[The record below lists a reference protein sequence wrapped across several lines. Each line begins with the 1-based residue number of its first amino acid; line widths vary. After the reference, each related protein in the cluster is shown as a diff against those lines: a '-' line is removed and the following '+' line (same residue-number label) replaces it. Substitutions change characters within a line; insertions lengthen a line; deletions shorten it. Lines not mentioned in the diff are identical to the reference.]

1 MELATE
7 SGGLSI
13 LNPSPA
19 TLEGPKLL
27 HDLVSKVSDDGLPAI
42 DHHRSTGESVS
53 ISYHELHSTA
63 AAVAARILETLQ
75 LPGSVDSREQ
85 LVIPILIP
93 QSPALYISLLAIL
106 KVGAAFCPLNA
117 DIPVDRLKFILGD
130 VKARLVLVDSN
141 LVTQI
146 PHDDSYNI
154 LPVDQSLDSLI
165 RNGYRSAT
173 YRVPEP
179 DDLAYVMYTS
189 GSTGTPKGVGISHR
203 AVTQSLLAHDRHIPR
218 FTRFLQFAA
227 PTFDVSVFEIF
238 FPLFRGSTLVC
249 SCRAD
254 LLSDLPGVLRG
265 SRVDACELTPSVAG
279 SLLKKRSNA
288 PALRLLLTIGEMLT
302 EPVVREFGGDDD
314 EDSMLWGM
322 YGPTETAIHCT
333 VQPSFQKQSSK
344 NNIGVPLDTV
354 SAFVIDS
361 DALEFRVLP
370 VGQIGELAIGGSQVA
385 VGYVN
390 RPEQTSAAFLETS
403 WGRVYRTGDK
413 ARILPDG
420 TIECLG
426 RIGGGQ
432 VKLNGQRIE
441 LGEVEHA
448 LLRTPGCHGALAVVI
463 SNVLVAFAA
472 VEGAAESAGMRA
484 AILSRCRSWLPT
496 FMIPADLNI
505 VEDFP
510 RLPSGKVDKKTLIE
524 QYETLT
530 SHNSNVEESFED
542 ELECQLCEIA
552 EAILGQRVTPSAYLS
567 SLGMDS
573 LAAIEYTSRIRAS
586 GITASPI
593 DILEA
598 TSVRELISI
607 IKLRHSE
614 TNFSTSTINSS
625 LNGCHSDSLMDQL
638 SSEIA
643 TQLQP
648 ADVEHIE
655 ACAPLQEAMVA
666 ETLKDSRLYINQTEL
681 MFPSNLAVEL
691 IKSWLSML
699 ARRNEN
705 LRTGFAYIGD
715 RLCQIIW
722 NHLEDNQ
729 IEVIDRA
736 RSFECVDVEQFLR
749 RPLKIDIIPS
759 RPPAKHHT
767 ILITLH
773 HSIYDGWTMD
783 LLIEDLS
790 LLAQG
795 SPPADRPQFGQVCRH
810 LAAPPKNEID
820 MKEFWAEK
828 LRGCIPASLPN
839 FRTSAVLKSQIM
851 TTGKEIKVDPALVRD
866 FALGASVGPQVIFQ
880 GCLTWLWGLINGVG
894 ETIIGSVSSGR
905 TLPIADIE
913 KIMGPCMVTLPLRT
927 IPGEYATVIEL
938 LQGIHLFNRE
948 TLKYSTL
955 PLSEIKRAAGIS
967 PHQKLFDVIFAY
979 QETIASRRRSDSIIC
994 EAWHKDMVEA
1004 KLLVEITPSDD
1015 AFSCQLT
1022 WHSDAFSHTQID
1034 LLFLHLDSLV
1044 RCFVENG
1051 NLPLSKVLRC
1061 FPADNLSHYN
1071 ETPKTLQVPSSLS
1084 NLVEE
1089 MALKY
1094 PTNDALCFASSTGP
1108 SGIQTRTLTYRELNS
1123 KSNQIANYL
1132 RHSGLVPGQIIALV
1146 MEKSILLYCA
1156 ILGILKSGCA
1166 YLPILPNTPPQR
1178 MQLIFKQAQPQH
1190 CLVDEFFP
1198 SQVLEAV
1205 DFSVTNLSHKVLS
1218 EYHDSNF
1225 EVSREPNDLAYVIYT
1240 SGTTGTPKGVS
1251 VTNANVFSNIE
1262 ALSRIY
1268 PHEPSDRM
1276 LQACSQ
1282 AFDVSVFE
1290 IFFSWG
1296 NGMCLC
1302 SATNDTLFEDI
1313 ENSVRALQV
1322 THLSMTVTVASL
1334 IEPSRLPNVKMLV
1347 TSGEPMTDAVLDTW
1361 ARQLWQGYGP
1371 SETTNICTVRKITRG
1386 DSPAYL
1392 GWPLENTSAFVLSQD
1407 SVDLMPLGCVGELCF
1422 GGDQVAAGYLNMPDL
1437 TAAKFLD
1444 HPKYGRLYRS
1454 GDLGRMLPDGSLIIL
1469 GRIDTQVKLRGL
1481 RIELQ
1486 EIQAIVL
1493 RSGLAKA
1500 CTSVLATF
1508 GGNSTEQL
1516 GLFYVPIGYERP
1528 DFTILPIID
1537 SIRKTTIT
1545 IQQILRAAL
1554 PDYMVPSFV
1563 IPISALPF
1571 TSSGKVDHDSLRS
1584 SASDISDEIL
1594 DSCSYV
1600 QNSVEGSLEWTEL
1613 EVLIAGAISEVIR
1626 VDRKVINRWGSF
1638 AALGID
1644 SISAMPLSRKLQTVL
1659 GKRVPLSLILSNP
1672 SVGRLA
1678 SAIAKDTYQITAR
1691 SDRRGLGLPE
1701 SLVEAVR
1708 RRFDDWGEDRV
1719 ENILPCTPLQ
1729 EAMLSSSMSSSNKH
1743 SYSNQMLFRLRLP
1756 SQVMKRHWDAMF
1768 KRHGILRTCF
1778 VTTADVRHPMMQ
1790 VVLKSY
1796 LPTWRLIKV
1805 DRTDFH
1811 GLAFKHGSS
1820 LPSALD
1826 SGDPPVS
1833 LLFISLEDSTEYL
1846 SFVCHHAIYDG
1857 VSMMQLLSEIEAVSR
1872 HEQLLDALPFELF
1885 LEEALPLHPEADGF
1899 WEEHLRSFSP
1909 FHFNRLTSVN
1919 HPGSHVITGDALSRP
1934 YSSVT
1939 ARTQELGASLLS
1951 LCQAAWAIT
1960 LSLLQGNRDVCFG
1973 NVVSGRSIAL
1983 DQIDT
1988 LVAPCFN
1995 TIPVRIDLSRF
2006 KFPHQVMNKFQRLNV
2021 QMIPY
2026 QFTSLRRIQSH
2037 LQLPSLFDTVLILQP
2052 QNYALDETIWSL
2064 EQENGAMDVPLVCE
2078 ITPCRERNIL
2088 TVQLHANPTI
2098 FSRQISSFILDLF
2111 RNILD
2116 TCLTR
2121 PSSHIVTASDLP
2133 IEWQRQM
2140 SSLAG
2145 SRDVVKTHGTTPGQP
2160 DTNETWNEI
2169 ESMVRAVLSKLA
2181 NIPEGKIDR
2190 HTPIYRYGIDSIG
2203 AVQLATLLRQE
2214 SSYTI
2219 SALDVIENPTCA
2231 GIASHLT
2238 APDNKTPRFVYD
2250 FRNFQDTVGRY
2261 LDRSTRLT
2269 NDYEE
2274 LLPCT
2279 PTQQGMI
2286 SQFLNSN
2293 GTHYFNYTAWV
2304 LGAGVDSR
2312 KIAEAWVQLAAD
2324 CQILR
2329 TGFVPVDHKD
2339 ASYAMVVYPVAGFS
2353 VPVSVQKSSTFDD
2366 LEWRTTAAL
2375 KALENLSVPPWQV
2388 VIVDHRPAHS
2398 TMHLAMHH
2406 ALYDA
2411 NSLRYLIRR
2420 LIESLS
2426 GNSRGQSPPVQLA
2439 VSACLDP
2446 ANSQSTS
2453 EAFWQAKAEDLV
2465 VSKFPMMTP
2474 LYVSDP
2480 TTSTLSMTCNM
2491 SPKKLRRGSSQ
2502 ADVTVR
2508 AALQAAWARVLSSYL
2523 GETSVTFGI
2532 VLDGRTTQ
2540 EEREVVF
2547 PMVTTLPIIARNSNS
2562 NAELLRDMMR
2572 YNTSLRRYE
2581 RTPLSKVQR
2590 WLGRPGR
2597 QLFDTI
2603 IAYQTMDAVEVEPP
2617 WEILE
2622 ESASVEYA
2630 VALEVIETASE
2641 ELRVNLTYQT
2651 DILPAEQA
2659 RLLPRQFDAV
2669 LADLLTSPQG
2679 HFTALPSFSPGL
2691 LSIIPAACQQIPPPA
2706 DLLHQLVENS
2716 ARRIPASTALEFV
2729 WELGNPSRIRRWT
2742 YRELDEMGN
2751 RVANMLSRRNTSP
2764 GSIVAACF
2772 SKCPEAYFSILG
2784 ILKAG
2789 CVFLS
2794 LDPGAPVSRLEFILS
2809 DSDASCLLIE
2819 SSLAATM
2826 DLDVTVPTYTVTE
2839 EELLK
2844 FPVSPIEPARGSPSD
2859 TCYCLYTSGTTG
2871 TPKGCLISHNNA
2883 VQAMLAFEQLFSGHW
2898 DNHSRWLQFAS
2909 FHFDVSVLEQ
2919 YWSWFVG
2926 ITVVAA
2932 PKDLILSD
2940 ITATITTLDITHIDL
2955 TPSLAKLIHPDETPS
2970 LCKGIFITGGEQLR
2984 QEILQVWG
2992 PKRVIYNAYGPTEAT
3007 IGVTMFRRVPA
3018 NGRPSNIGQQFPNVG
3033 TYVLEPGTEIAVL
3046 RGGVGELCV
3055 SGRLVGL
3062 GYLNRKELTEER
3074 FPFLE
3079 RYGER
3084 VYRTGDLVRV
3094 LHDGSFDFLGR
3105 ADDQVKL
3112 RGQRLEIGE
3121 INHAIKSGLSNQIT
3135 DVVTLVTRLM
3145 GQDRDLIVSFLAPD
3159 TASSRSTDLQI
3170 SSDSSSLSLSRAA
3183 LEACRN
3189 SLPGYMVPT
3198 YVFCV
3203 PFIPLSANNKADA
3216 KRLKQLFAD
3225 LPHDYLRNGTA
3236 SSTGTQRTLDEKDR
3250 LIASVIST
3258 ITEIQGIDVNPS
3270 SSIFELGI
3278 DSINVARLA
3287 IALQSR
3293 GFTLATPSLILRHP
3307 ELGRL
3312 SEALAQGAP
3321 IALSGQ
3327 VLQIKQSIRARYY
3340 RNVGAVCRALKV
3352 DKAEIEYIAPCT
3364 PLQEGM
3370 ITRYKTAEGQSTY
3383 FNQFHI
3389 YLEPQVS
3396 LGRLRSCWNSVFAEY
3411 AILRTTFFPTGDGY
3425 IQVATRKATVPW
3437 FEISFEEKDITTLI
3451 SERRDRWIA
3460 SNQDIILN
3468 PMEIDYIEHRGKR
3481 MLLVRLFHA
3490 IYDGR
3495 SFELLLQRVN
3505 EKYFHEPPV
3514 CSPTFFEILAHG
3526 PLLKHIESRPFWER
3540 MFKDSLFQ
3548 PVPAITVQPGAHDVI
3563 LSRVISVSNLET
3575 QRLAL
3580 GVTHQTTILSAWLV
3594 TLRQHLGFVPN
3605 IGVVF
3610 SGRSLLYDGIENVI
3624 GPVFNTLPFRIDITN
3639 HSNWF
3644 SLVREVQE
3652 YNSSMLEYVH
3662 TPLRDIQKWCSKG
3675 KPLFDI
3681 LLSFDR
3687 EDVLPA
3693 TEARS
3698 FWSAVHSAAT
3708 PDYSLAL
3715 EVVLLRDQSLR
3726 TSLAARKDVA
3736 TESSISSLLEEFSQ
3750 TLVSFANSDN
3760 ETMLLSNS
3768 LSSNVPGTVLQGTT
3782 FVHSNVSKA
3791 EINTKILDN
3800 VKALEVRHEIASLAG
3815 VPDEEVQENTRFLEL
3830 GLDSIDGIKLASRLK
3845 KIGIRIT
3852 ISELMK
3858 NPTFKSIL
3866 HSHIT
3871 TDMNGN
3877 DDHNAANRLQSS
3889 SAFLESYLE
3898 QEIKDLQDATAVLPP
3913 TPLQDSMVAD
3923 MLSSNFERYFNHDV
3937 LEISE
3942 STDINRLK
3950 LAWATVYANSP
3961 ILRTTFLEVD
3971 SPSSKAAFC
3980 QIVREQPLEFEPTME
3995 LSSLDDISTVI
4006 NRSRSIAAAA
4016 NGKAKLF
4023 QLVFANTPD
4032 SCYLVI
4038 SIAHALYDGW
4048 SIKLLHKDVQ
4058 AAYDGHYRPRSRYEE
4073 YLAHLLFSSSTQ
4085 GESFWADYLTDV
4097 HPIILDP
4104 VTSLPTKYQPIT
4116 HRSELLSALR
4126 PESIKTLCKKHHI
4139 TPQVLAQGCWAPVL
4153 ASMSKS
4159 LDVTFG
4165 VVLSGRET
4173 DEARDLL
4180 FPTMNTVP
4188 LRVILHGTT
4197 TSYFE
4202 YLQASMSDVMEYQ
4215 HFPLREIRR
4224 LSKVKGGDLFNTL
4237 FLLQNTG
4244 ESQVGNDNT
4253 ILRSVHASSA
4263 VDYPLCIEIEM
4274 TKVSVVWRIAG
4285 DERYIAPE
4293 DTNRILANIESV
4305 LRYISENNSNILE
4318 FDTTGKV
4325 SICGLEPFDLTK
4337 DVGASTEATS
4347 NDHIS
4352 GESYFGDLE
4361 SPVLDVLSELS
4372 GIDKRIID
4380 PDRSIYYLGLDS
4392 ISAIKASSM
4401 IRKRGLVVSVRGL
4414 LEATSIREIVD
4425 QVTGRNRPIEQRRDS
4440 PFQLNSILKQAEI
4453 DSLVRDAGLYESAVE
4468 AVLPALPMQVHMLST
4483 WQNTNGLVFFPQ
4495 FTFRLHGRT
4504 SYEIISKAW
4513 SLLVSET
4520 PTLRTHFAATKFPGI
4535 PFVQIIMKPELSR
4548 FSDTDSLDKVQSRHV
4563 YEHSA
4568 TPFLHIRVEDL
4579 NLQNPVIYL
4588 KIHHALYDAISLPV
4602 LMGRFLEICENGLT
4616 PIQRMHQPMWHDF
4629 VLNHYS
4635 PTVQQRRKLFWT
4647 TYLQGI
4653 TPMHMITPKASLENA
4668 GQKAEVISQFRQ
4680 DAINNVSKVKGFSSA
4695 HGVTLQALFFAAY
4708 SKALA
4713 TMQQLNEPDER
4724 ERDLVFGIYLAN
4736 RNSFSGI
4743 EKAPFPTLSIVPLLV
4758 RKPVSRSVIDLA
4770 TEIQKDILSIGTF
4783 ENASASL
4790 WEIYAWTGIR
4800 IESSVNFLI
4809 TPMGEDDVYSMRG
4822 ITMTEIPDDPT
4833 TGSNK
4838 DGPSCRLPQPSA
4850 CFRLQDEAMKAYIH
4864 TLDIEVAVREDIM
4877 NIGIF
4882 SPPLLSESQSENLMD
4897 GVINILEDIN

>member
-7 SGGLSI
+7 SRGLSI

-27 HDLVSKVSDDGLPAI
+27 HDLVSEVSNDRLPAI

-53 ISYHELHSTA
+53 ITYHEFHSA
-63 AAVAARILETLQ
+63 AAALAARILEALQ
-75 LPGSVDSREQ
+75 LLGSVDSREQ

-106 KVGAAFCPLNA
+106 KVGASFCPLNT
-117 DIPVDRLKFILGD
+117 DIPVDRFKFILGD
-130 VKARLVLVDSN
+130 VGARLVLVDSN
-141 LVTQI
+141 LVTRI
-146 PHDDSYNI
+146 PHDDTYNI
-154 LPVDQSLDSLI
+154 LPVDQSLESLMP
-165 RNGYRSAT
+165 NTCTSAT

-249 SCRAD
+249 SSRAD
-254 LLSDLPGVLRG
+254 LLLDLPGVLRG

-288 PALRLLLTIGEMLT
+288 PGLRLVLTIGEMLT

-333 VQPSFQKQSSK
+333 VQPSFSKQSSK

-361 DALEFRVLP
+361 DAPDFRVLP
-370 VGQIGELAIGGSQVA
+370 IGEVGELAIGGSQVA

-390 RPEQTSAAFLETS
+390 RPEQTSTAFLETS

-420 TIECLG
+420 TVECLG
-426 RIGGGQ
+426 RVGGGQ

-441 LGEVEHA
+441 LGEVEHV

-463 SNVLVAFAA
+463 SNVLVAFVA
-472 VEGAAESAGMRA
+472 VEGAVEAAGMRA
-484 AILSRCRSWLPT
+484 AIVSRCRSWLPA
-496 FMIPADLNI
+496 FMIPADFMI
-505 VEDFP
+505 VDDFP

-530 SHNSNVEESFED
+530 SHNSNAEESFED
-542 ELECQLCEIA
+542 ELERQLCEIA
-552 EAILGQRVTPSAYLS
+552 EAILGQCVTPLACLS

-598 TSVRELISI
+598 TSVRELIRI
-607 IKLRHSE
+607 IKLRRDE
-614 TNFSTSTINSS
+614 TDLPSLTKSS
-625 LNGCHSDSLMDQL
+625 LNGYHSVSLMDQL

-648 ADVEHIE
+648 ADVERVE
-655 ACAPLQEAMVA
+655 ACTPLQEAMVA

-681 MFPSNLAVEL
+681 IFPSNLAVEL
-691 IKSWLSML
+691 IESWFSTL

-705 LRTGFAYIGD
+705 LRTGFAYLSD
-715 RLCQIIW
+715 RLHQVVW
-722 NHLEDNQ
+722 NHLEDSQ
-729 IEVIDRA
+729 IEIIDRA
-736 RSFECVDVEQFLR
+736 RSFECLDVEQFLR

-767 ILITLH
+767 ILMTLH
-773 HSIYDGWTMD
+773 HSVYDGWTMD

-795 SPPADRPQFGQVCRH
+795 FPPADRPQFGQVCRH
-810 LAAPPKNEID
+810 LAAPPRNEID

-828 LRGCIPASLPN
+828 LRGSAPASLPN
-839 FRTSAVLKSQIM
+839 FKTSAVVKSQIM
-851 TTGKEIKVDPALVRD
+851 TTSKEIKIDPALVGS
-866 FALGASVGPQVIFQ
+866 FALGASIGPQVIFQ
-880 GCLTWLWGLINGVG
+880 GSLTWLWGLINGVG
-894 ETIIGSVSSGR
+894 DTIIGSVSSGR

-927 IPGEYATVIEL
+927 ALSEYATVIEL
-938 LQGIHLFNRE
+938 LQGIHMFNRE
-948 TLKYSTL
+948 TLKYSSL

-979 QETIASRRRSDSIIC
+979 QETLASRKRSDSVIR
-994 EAWHKDMVEA
+994 EVWHKDMVEA
-1004 KLLVEITPSDD
+1004 KLLVEITPSGDT
-1015 AFSCQLT
+1015 FSCQLT
-1022 WHSDAFSHTQID
+1022 WHSDAFSHSQVD
-1034 LLFLHLDSLV
+1034 LLFSHLDSLV
-1044 RCFVENG
+1044 HCFVENG
-1051 NLPLSKVLRC
+1051 NQPLSKVLHY
-1061 FPADNLSHYN
+1061 FSTDSLSHYN
-1071 ETPKTLQVPSSLS
+1071 EIPNTLQVPLSLS
-1084 NLVEE
+1084 KLVEE

-1094 PTNDALCFASSTGP
+1094 PTNDALCFASSIGP
-1108 SGIQTRTLTYRELNS
+1108 SGTKSRTLTYRELNS

-1132 RHSGLVPGQIIALV
+1132 RHSGVVPGQIVTLV

-1166 YLPILPNTPPQR
+1166 YLPILPSTPLQR
-1178 MQLIFKQAQPQH
+1178 MQLIFKQARPRH
-1190 CLVDEFFP
+1190 CLVDEVFP
-1198 SQVLEAV
+1198 SRVFEAV
-1205 DFSVTNLSHKVLS
+1205 DIPVTNLSHQILS

-1225 EVSREPNDLAYVIYT
+1225 EVPRERNDLAYVIYT

-1251 VTNANVFSNIE
+1251 VTNANVLSNIE

-1302 SATNDTLFEDI
+1302 SATNDTLFGDI
-1313 ENSVRALQV
+1313 ESSIRALQV

-1386 DSPAYL
+1386 DSPPYL

-1407 SVDLMPLGCVGELCF
+1407 NADLVPLGCVGELCF

-1437 TAAKFLD
+1437 TAAKFFD

-1486 EIQAIVL
+1486 EIQAIIL

-1508 GGNSTEQL
+1508 GDNPTEQL
-1516 GLFYVPIGYERP
+1516 ALFYVPISYERP
-1528 DFTILPIID
+1528 EFTVLPIID
-1537 SIRKTTIT
+1537 STRKTI
-1545 IQQILRAAL
+1545 IAMQQTLREAL

-1584 SASDISDEIL
+1584 SASDISDETL
-1594 DSCSYV
+1594 GSCSYV
-1600 QNSVEGSLEWTEL
+1600 QDSVEESLEWTEL
-1613 EVLIAGAISEVIR
+1613 EILIAGAISEAIR

-1644 SISAMPLSRKLQTVL
+1644 SISAMPLSRKLQTIL
-1659 GKRVPLSLILSNP
+1659 NRQVPLSLILSNP

-1678 SAIAKDTYQITAR
+1678 SAIARDTYQITTR

-1708 RRFDDWGEDRV
+1708 RRFDDWGEKRV

-1729 EAMLSSSMSSSNKH
+1729 EAMLSSSMSSLNEH

-1796 LPTWRLIKV
+1796 FPTWKLIKA
-1805 DRTDFH
+1805 DRNDFEDLISQH
-1811 GLAFKHGSS
+1811 GRS
-1820 LPSALD
+1820 LLTALD
-1826 SGDPPVS
+1826 SGDPPIS
-1833 LLFISLEDSTEYL
+1833 LLLISLEDTTEYL

-1857 VSMMQLLSEIEAVSR
+1857 VSMKQLLSEIEAASR
-1872 HEQLLDALPFELF
+1872 YEQLPEVLSFELF
-1885 LEEALPLHPEADGF
+1885 LEESLPLHPEADGF

-1909 FHFNRLTSVN
+1909 FHFNRLTSVK
-1919 HPGSHVITGDALSRP
+1919 HPGSHITTGGTLNP
-1934 YSSVT
+1934 QYSSV
-1939 ARTQELGASLLS
+1939 ASRTQELGTSLLS

-1960 LSLLQGNRDVCFG
+1960 ISLLQGNRDVCFG
-1973 NVVSGRSIAL
+1973 HVVSGRSIAL

-1995 TIPVRIDLSRF
+1995 TIPIRIDLSRF
-2006 KFPHQVMNKFQRLNV
+2006 KFPHQVINKFQRLNV

-2026 QFTSLRRIQSH
+2026 QFTSLRRIQSR
-2037 LQLPSLFDTVLILQP
+2037 LRLSSLFDTVLIVQP
-2052 QNYALDETIWSL
+2052 QSYALDETIWSL

-2078 ITPCRERNIL
+2078 ITPCQERNTL
-2088 TVQLHANPTI
+2088 TAQLHANPTI
-2098 FSRQISSFILDLF
+2098 FSHQISSFILDLF
-2111 RNILD
+2111 QNIFISSLA
-2116 TCLTR
+2116 R
-2121 PSSHIVTASDLP
+2121 PSSHIVTAPDLP

-2140 SSLAG
+2140 SSLTG
-2145 SRDVVKTHGTTPGQP
+2145 SRDVVRTRGTTPGQSNSN
-2160 DTNETWNEI
+2160 DTWNEA
-2169 ESMVRAVLSKLA
+2169 ESIVRATVSKLA
-2181 NIPEGKIDR
+2181 NIPEERIEHD
-2190 HTPIYRYGIDSIG
+2190 TPIYRYGIDSIG
-2203 AVQLATLLRQE
+2203 AVQLATLLRLE
-2214 SSYTI
+2214 SSCTI

-2231 GIASHLT
+2231 GIASRLN
-2238 APDNKTPRFVYD
+2238 APGNETPRFVYD
-2250 FRNFQDTVGRY
+2250 FRNFQDTV
-2261 LDRSTRLT
+2261 
-2269 NDYEE
+2269 E

-2293 GTHYFNYTAWV
+2293 GAHYFNYTAWA
-2304 LGAGVDSR
+2304 LGTGVDSR
-2312 KIAEAWVQLAAD
+2312 KIAKAWVQLAAD

-2339 ASYAMVVYPVAGFS
+2339 ASYAMVVCPVAGFS
-2353 VPVSVQKSSTFDD
+2353 APVSVQKSSSFDN
-2366 LEWRTTAAL
+2366 LEWRRTAAL
-2375 KALENLSVPPWQV
+2375 KALDNLSVPPWRV
-2388 VIVDHRPAHS
+2388 VIVDRGSGQS
-2398 TMHLAMHH
+2398 TMHLAIHH

-2411 NSLRYLIRR
+2411 NSVRYLIRR
-2420 LIESLS
+2420 LNEYLS
-2426 GNSRGQSPPVQLA
+2426 GNPRGRSPPIQLA
-2439 VSACLDP
+2439 VSASLDP

-2453 EAFWQAKAEDLV
+2453 EAFWQEKVENLV

-2474 LYVSDP
+2474 LYVSNP
-2480 TTSTLSMTCNM
+2480 ASSTVSMTCNM
-2491 SPKKLRRGSSQ
+2491 SPKSLRRSCSQ
-2502 ADVTVR
+2502 ANVTVR
-2508 AALQAAWARVLSSYL
+2508 AALQAAWTRVLSSYL

-2540 EEREVVF
+2540 EERELVF

-2562 NAELLRDMMR
+2562 NAELLGDMMR

-2581 RTPLSKVQR
+2581 RTPLSRVQR

-2603 IAYQTMDAVEVEPP
+2603 IAYQTMDVVEDEPP
-2617 WEILE
+2617 WEMLE

-2630 VALEVIETASE
+2630 VALEVIELASE
-2641 ELRVNLTYQT
+2641 ELQLNLTHQT
-2651 DILPAEQA
+2651 NVLPVEQA
-2659 RLLPRQFDAV
+2659 RLLLRQFDA
-2669 LADLLTSPQG
+2669 LLIDLLASPQG
-2679 HFTALPSFSPGL
+2679 HSKAPPSFSPEV
-2691 LSIIPAACQQIPPPA
+2691 LSIIPAAHQQISPPA
-2706 DLLHQLVENS
+2706 NLLHQLVENS

-2729 WELGNPSRIRRWT
+2729 WELENPSRISRWT

-2751 RVANMLSRRNTSP
+2751 RVARMLSRHNTSP

-2772 SKCPEAYFSILG
+2772 NKCPEAYFSILG

-2789 CVFLS
+2789 CAFLS

-2809 DSDASCLLIE
+2809 DSAASCLLIE
-2819 SSLAATM
+2819 SSLAATIG
-2826 DLDVTVPTYTVTE
+2826 LDVTVPTYTVTE
-2839 EELLK
+2839 EELLR
-2844 FPVSPIEPARGSPSD
+2844 FPASPIKPARGTPSD

-2871 TPKGCLISHNNA
+2871 TPKGCLISHDNA
-2883 VQAMLAFEQLFSGHW
+2883 VQAMLAFEYLFSGHW
-2898 DNHSRWLQFAS
+2898 DEHSRWLQFAS

-2940 ITATITTLDITHIDL
+2940 ITATITSLDITHIDL

-2970 LCKGIFITGGEQLR
+2970 LCRGIFITGGEQLR
-2984 QEILQVWG
+2984 QEILRAWG

-3055 SGRLVGL
+3055 SGKLVGL
-3062 GYLNRKELTEER
+3062 GYLNRKELTNER

-3121 INHAIKSGLSNQIT
+3121 INHAIKSGLSSRIT

-3159 TASSRSTDLQI
+3159 TALPRSADLQV
-3170 SSDSSSLSLSRAA
+3170 SSDPSSLSLSRAA
-3183 LEACRN
+3183 LEACKN

-3216 KRLKQLFAD
+3216 KRLKQLFSD
-3225 LPHDYLRNGTA
+3225 LPRDYLRNGTA
-3236 SSTGTQRTLDEKDR
+3236 SSNGTRGALDEKEQ

-3258 ITEIQGIDVNPS
+3258 ITEIQDIDVNPS

-3293 GFTLATPSLILRHP
+3293 GFALATPSLILRHP
-3307 ELGRL
+3307 ELSRL
-3312 SEALAQGAP
+3312 SQTLAQAAP

-3327 VLQIKQSIRARYY
+3327 VLQVKQSIHAQY
-3340 RNVGAVCRALKV
+3340 RINIGAVCRALKI
-3352 DKAEIEYIAPCT
+3352 DKTEVEYIAPCT

-3370 ITRYKTAEGQSTY
+3370 ITRSKTAESHSTY

-3396 LGRLRSCWNSVFAEY
+3396 LNHLRSCWNSVFAEY
-3411 AILRTTFFPTGDGY
+3411 AILRTTFFPAAGGY
-3425 IQVATRKATVPW
+3425 IQVATRKAVVPW
-3437 FEISFEEKDITTLI
+3437 FEISFEENDIAAPI

-3481 MLLVRLFHA
+3481 MLLLRLFHA

-3505 EKYFHEPPV
+3505 EKYFHRPPV
-3514 CSPTFFEILAHG
+3514 YSPTFFDVLPRG
-3526 PLLKHIESRPFWER
+3526 PLLRHTESRPFWER
-3540 MFKDSLFQ
+3540 MFKDNLFQ
-3548 PVPAITVQPGAHDVI
+3548 PVPAIIVQPGAHDVL
-3563 LSRVISVSNLET
+3563 LSRVVRARNLET

-3580 GVTHQTTILSAWLV
+3580 GVTHQTALLSAWLV
-3594 TLRQHLGFVPN
+3594 ALRQHLGFVPT
-3605 IGVVF
+3605 IGIVF
-3610 SGRSLLYDGIENVI
+3610 SGRSLVFEGIENVI
-3624 GPVFNTLPFRIDITN
+3624 GPVFNTLPFRIDMTD
-3639 HSNWF
+3639 HSNWV
-3644 SLVREVQE
+3644 SLVRGVQE

-3693 TEARS
+3693 IETRS
-3698 FWSAVHSAAT
+3698 FWSAVHSTAT

-3715 EVVLLRDQSLR
+3715 EVVLLQDQSLR
-3726 TSLAARKDVA
+3726 TSIAARKTVA
-3736 TESSISSLLEEFSQ
+3736 TESSISSLLEEFSR
-3750 TLVSFANSDN
+3750 TLVSFASSDN
-3760 ETMLLSNS
+3760 ETMLPSNPVS
-3768 LSSNVPGTVLQGTT
+3768 PNVPSTVSQGRS
-3782 FVHSNVSKA
+3782 FVNSNISNAAVNRS
-3791 EINTKILDN
+3791 KILDN
-3800 VKALEVRHEIASLAG
+3800 IKAREVRHEIASLAG
-3815 VPDEEVQENTRFLEL
+3815 VPDEDVQENTKFLEL
-3830 GLDSIDGIKLASRLK
+3830 GLDSIDGIKLATRLK

-3852 ISELMK
+3852 INELMK
-3858 NPTFKSIL
+3858 NPTFKNIL

-3871 TDMNGN
+3871 TDMNGD
-3877 DDHNAANRLQSS
+3877 DDHNAANSLQSS

-3898 QEIKDLQDATAVLPP
+3898 REIKDLQDVTAVLPP

-3923 MLSSNFERYFNHDV
+3923 MLSSDFERYFNHDV
-3937 LEISE
+3937 LEISQ
-3942 STDINRLK
+3942 STDIDRLK
-3950 LAWATVYANSP
+3950 SAWATVYASSP
-3961 ILRTTFLEVD
+3961 ILRTGFLEVD

-3980 QIVREQPLEFEPTME
+3980 QIVRDQPLEFEPTMN
-3995 LSSLDDISTVI
+3995 LSSLGDISTVI
-4006 NRSRSIAAAA
+4006 NRSRGIAAAA
-4016 NGKAKLF
+4016 SGKSKLF
-4023 QLVFANTPD
+4023 QLVFVNTRD
-4032 SCYLVI
+4032 SCYLVL

-4048 SIKLLHKDVQ
+4048 SIKLLHQDVQ
-4058 AAYDGHYRPRSRYEE
+4058 AAYDGHYRPRSRYEA
-4073 YLAHLLFSSSTQ
+4073 YLAHLLFSSSTR
-4085 GESFWADYLTDV
+4085 GESFWADYLTGV
-4097 HPIILDP
+4097 HPTILGP
-4104 VTSLPTKYQPIT
+4104 VTSLPPKHQLTI
-4116 HRSELLSALR
+4116 HRSELLSALQ
-4126 PESIKTLCKKHHI
+4126 PESIKALCKKHHV
-4139 TPQVLAQGCWAPVL
+4139 TPQVLAQGCWATVL

-4165 VVLSGRET
+4165 VVLSGRKT
-4173 DEARDLL
+4173 DEARNLL

-4188 LRVILHGTT
+4188 LRIILHGTT
-4197 TSYFE
+4197 ANYFE
-4202 YLQASMSDVMEYQ
+4202 YLQASMSDIMEYQ

-4224 LSKVKGGDLFNTL
+4224 TSNLKGGDLFNTL
-4237 FLLQNTG
+4237 FLLQNT
-4244 ESQVGNDNT
+4244 EETQVGSKST

-4263 VDYPLCIEIEM
+4263 VDYPLCVEMEM
-4274 TKVSVVWRIAG
+4274 TQVSVVWRIAG

-4293 DTNRILANIESV
+4293 DTNQILAKIESV
-4305 LRYISENNSNILE
+4305 LKYFAEDNANILE

-4325 SICGLEPFDLTK
+4325 SVCGLEPFGPTK
-4337 DVGASTEATS
+4337 DVGVSVETTS
-4347 NDHIS
+4347 DYRMS
-4352 GESYFGDLE
+4352 RESYFVGLE

-4372 GIDKRIID
+4372 GMDKHIID

-4401 IRKRGLVVSVRGL
+4401 IQKRGLVVSVRSL

-4425 QVTGRNRPIEQRRDS
+4425 QVTGQNRPIEHPRDS
-4440 PFQLNSILKQAEI
+4440 PLQLNSILKQAEI
-4453 DSLVRDAGLYESAVE
+4453 DSLVRDAGLDEGAVE

-4483 WQNTNGLVFFPQ
+4483 WQNTDGLVFFPQ
-4495 FTFRLHGRT
+4495 FTFRLHGRVT
-4504 SYEIISKAW
+4504 YEIISKAW

-4535 PFVQIIMKPELSR
+4535 PFVQIITKPDSSE
-4548 FSDTDSLDKVQSRHV
+4548 FSDTRSLDTVQSRHV
-4563 YEHSA
+4563 YEDSA
-4568 TPFLHIRVEDL
+4568 TPLLHIRVEDL
-4579 NLQNPVIYL
+4579 GLQNPVIRL

-4602 LMGRFLEICENGLT
+4602 LMGRFLDICENSLT
-4616 PIQRMHQPMWHDF
+4616 PIQNIHQSAWHDF

-4635 PTVQQRRKLFWT
+4635 PTVQQQRKLFWT

-4653 TPMHMITPKASLENA
+4653 NPIHMIAPKASLANT
-4668 GQKAEVISQFRQ
+4668 GQKAEVISHFRH
-4680 DAINNVSKVKGFSSA
+4680 DAINNVSKVKIFSSA

-4713 TMQQLNEPDER
+4713 TMQQLNKLDER

-4736 RNSFSGI
+4736 RTSFSGI
-4743 EKAPFPTLSIVPLLV
+4743 EKAPFPTLSIVPLAV
-4758 RKPVSRSVIDLA
+4758 RRPVSRSVINLA
-4770 TEIQKDILSIGTF
+4770 TEIQKDILNIGTF
-4783 ENASASL
+4783 ENASVSL
-4790 WEIYAWTGIR
+4790 WEIYAWTGVR

-4809 TPMGEDDVYSMRG
+4809 TSMDEDDACSMRG
-4822 ITMTEIPDDPT
+4822 ITMTETLDDPT
-4833 TGSNK
+4833 TGSDK
-4838 DGPSCRLPQPSA
+4838 DGPSGRFPQPSERFA
-4850 CFRLQDEAMKAYIH
+4850 PQDEATKAYIH
-4864 TLDIEVAVREDIM
+4864 TLDIEVAVRENIM
-4877 NIGIF
+4877 DIGIF
-4882 SPPLLSESQSENLMD
+4882 SPPFLSESQSENLMD
-4897 GVINILEDIN
+4897 SVINILEDIN